1 METQM
6 AQASTV
12 LTPAA
17 PPPVIPGKPPI
28 RPSLE
33 QNRPLEQN
41 RLKLICGSASDIAN
55 HFAAVLTS
63 GTPFASVL
71 NPGFW
76 SNHAPQLRVG
86 DSIEVHCDSRSWFG
100 RVYVRDVTKTR
111 ASVSQLEYV
120 EFGELAQSTD
130 ASLYRVK
137 YAGPHV
143 KWGIELVAEG
153 KIVREGFET
162 QEAAEVALKGLERS
176 LTNKVS

>member
-1 METQM
+1 M

-17 PPPVIPGKPPI
+17 PPPVIPGKPAV
-28 RPSLE
+28 
-33 QNRPLEQN
+33 RPLEQR
-41 RLKLICGSASDIAN
+41 RLKLICGSSSDIAN

-71 NPGFW
+71 NPEYW
-76 SNHAPQLRVG
+76 ANHAPQLRVG
-86 DSIEVHCDSRSWFG
+86 DSIEIHCDDRSWFG
-100 RVYVRDVTKTR
+100 RVYVREVTKTR
-111 ASVSQLEYV
+111 ASVSQLEFV

-143 KWGIELVAEG
+143 KWGIELVAGG
-153 KIVREGFET
+153 KLVREGFET

-176 LTNKVS
+176 LTNKVA